1 MPRKSSNYA
10 PVDIPTNVSV
20 SNGYVYYNLTSE
32 WVSGKSD
39 PSKKR
44 AEHKKRLIGKSVLGN
59 GDWKKDRR
67 MIPNDAY
74 FQLFEKDKLP
84 EPPVRADNISVGVY
98 AAIQKLAESSG
109 LSSILADVFG
119 EEPAQ
124 LILDLAMYMIMQES
138 AVFQHFPHWGR
149 NHAVFS
155 ESVRSDSFICT
166 FQKDSLSLSKINEFK
181 KLWARKA
188 IDDGKLF
195 FCYDSTNVNSQ
206 AEGVFLVQK
215 GHAKDDPS
223 LDQVNTDYVVRQRD
237 GLPVTFT
244 TFPGSMVDMAEASEM
259 IEFFGFKSI
268 KGFLFSTFIV

>member
-138 AVFQHFPHWGR
+138 AVFQ
-149 NHAVFS
+149 
-155 ESVRSDSFICT
+155 
-166 FQKDSLSLSKINEFK
+166 
-181 KLWARKA
+181 
-188 IDDGKLF
+188 
-195 FCYDSTNVNSQ
+195 
-206 AEGVFLVQK
+206 
-215 GHAKDDPS
+215 
-223 LDQVNTDYVVRQRD
+223 
-237 GLPVTFT
+237 
-244 TFPGSMVDMAEASEM
+244 
-259 IEFFGFKSI
+259 
-268 KGFLFSTFIV
+268 